1 MKNNLR
7 KKFRELYIEE
17 FKDPNEAFQDFLLDL
32 IPYQVLREVLVNKK
46 RSFYYKLN
54 TYKGKYER

>member
-1 MKNNLR
+1 MKNDIR
-7 KKFRELYIEE
+7 KQFRENYIEE

-32 IPYQVLREVLVNKK
+32 IPYQVLRKVLSDKK

-54 TYKGKYER
+54 IYKGKYER